1 MKTKLIFLLSCFI
14 IGALNAQNSK
24 FFSIDSTYST
34 RIFLDPKGVQI
45 DKSVPLL
52 GHYYFDANEKFI
64 QELLKIYKE
73 TFGDIDEEIKT
84 ALFRGGQVTFFFDK
98 NLHIY
103 YFQFGFS
110 KQYSPIILGIE
121 DKLFEFAERFK
132 KIDLSIFIEI
142 QNKETFQNA
151 PLMVLFGCIINYDKH
166 PEKFHAEKIFY

>member
-14 IGALNAQNSK
+14 IGGLNAQNSK

-52 GHYYFDANEKFI
+52 GHYSFDANEKFM

-84 ALFRGGQVTFFFDK
+84 ALFRGGRISFFFDK

-121 DKLFEFAERFK
+121 DKLFEFAEKFK

-151 PLMVLFGCIINYDKH
+151 QLMVLFGCIINYDKH